1 MGLDTALGVAMV
13 LLVVAAAVVSLW
25 LARVDW
31 LTGRLP
37 NRLVGGL
44 LLVTVGLAVF
54 ELIAE
59 SRAGCRLVDV
69 GGVCSSSGSSTAA
82 TMLLSGAGFGG
93 PLLLLNLVSPVS
105 VGFGDVK
112 LALVLGSLLGVR
124 GWSVLS
130 SGVAVGVGALL
141 VGMSAAL
148 VFRRGE
154 KSAPLGPGLVV
165 GAWLVFAVVAVGG

>member
-1 MGLDTALGVAMV
+1 
-13 LLVVAAAVVSLW
+13 
-25 LARVDW
+25 
-31 LTGRLP
+31 
-37 NRLVGGL
+37 
-44 LLVTVGLAVF
+44 
-54 ELIAE
+54 
-59 SRAGCRLVDV
+59 
-69 GGVCSSSGSSTAA
+69 
-82 TMLLSGAGFGG
+82 MLLSGAGFGG

-124 GWSVLS
+124 GWSVLP

-141 VGMSAAL
+141 VGMSAALVLAL